1 MTDTLVPDFAP
12 PAPLEWERTRPGFDA
27 WRTFLGAH
35 AAVLRRLEAELEAEG
50 LISLADYDVLVN
62 LATAPGGKLR
72 MSEIADQVLLSRSG
86 MTRRI
91 DRLETAGFV
100 RRDECAADRRGSFA
114 TITPDG
120 LERVRSA
127 GPTHIRGIEEH
138 FIAKLS
144 PAELEAICAALAKV
158 MTPNT
163 PGGATS
169 T

>member
-1 MTDTLVPDFAP
+1 MTDTLAPEMAP

-62 LATAPGGKLR
+62 LGTAPGGKLR
-72 MSEIADQVLLSRSG
+72 MSELADQVLLSRSG

-100 RRDECAADRRGSFA
+100 RRDECAADRRGSYA

-138 FIAKLS
+138 FIAKFS
-144 PAELEAICAALAKV
+144 AAELEAIRDALLKV
-158 MTPNT
+158 MPSDPSGDASND
-163 PGGATS
+163 
-169 T
+169 